1 MNDHNDDEPIKGFVQ
16 DSYNYDDGDY
26 DDDNADHDA
35 DDMMMIFDGAEEDDN
50 DDNVDDITTRFIN
63 D

>member
-50 DDNVDDITTRFIN
+50 DDNVDDITKRFIN

>member
-26 DDDNADHDA
+26 DDDYADHDA

-50 DDNVDDITTRFIN
+50 DDNVDDITKRFIN

>member
-16 DSYNYDDGDY
+16 DPYNYDDGDY

-35 DDMMMIFDGAEEDDN
+35 DDMMMIFDGAEENDN